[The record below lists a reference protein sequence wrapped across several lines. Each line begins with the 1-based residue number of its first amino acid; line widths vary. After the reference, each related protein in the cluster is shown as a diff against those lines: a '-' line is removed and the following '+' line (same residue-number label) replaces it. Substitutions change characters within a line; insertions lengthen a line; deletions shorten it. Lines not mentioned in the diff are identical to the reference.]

1 LHNRGI
7 SYERIS
13 HYKEAIKDFTRVI
26 EIDPEN
32 ANAYF
37 NRGCC
42 YDSVGEL
49 DLAISD
55 YSIALELDMRNGGGK
70 EADKEDYQ

>member
-1 LHNRGI
+1 MAQYDRAIEDFSEVI
-7 SYERIS
+7 S
-13 HYKEAIKDFTRVI
+13 K
-26 EIDPEN
+26 DPEN

-49 DLAISD
+49 DLAIAD
-55 YSIALELDMRNGGGK
+55 YSIALELDMKVQGN
-70 EADKEDYQ
+70 EEDEMGERIEK